1 MEGTATIDGGQME
14 KKEFAPMPEGD
25 YAVELF
31 EVSDRKTKGGRGV
44 FATFRVVGEGEYA
57 GRRLW
62 HIFNYDNAS
71 EVGQKIGREQLD
83 KVIIALGG
91 EGFEALNGNTG
102 LLSDYVENGALIAR
116 VKFKAAEAYVNGDGV
131 PCTSKEGNKISSFAA
146 L

>member
-31 EVSDRKTKGGRGV
+31 EVADKKTRSGRAV
-44 FATFRVVGEGEYA
+44 FATFRVVGDGEYA
-57 GRRLW
+57 GRRVW

-71 EVGQKIGREQLD
+71 EKAQKIGQEQLD
-83 KVIIALGG
+83 KVIVALGG

-102 LLSDYVENGALIAR
+102 LLNDYVENGSLIAR
-116 VKFKAAEAYVNGDGV
+116 VKIKPSEAYVNKDGV